1 MEETTAIQPLITNDA
16 VVFGLLMIIL
26 ALIFYTSSLNN
37 RFFKGL
43 YAVLPT
49 ILLCYFIP
57 GLLNSFHVISGT
69 QSKLYDM
76 SSNYLLPA
84 CLILFTLNLNFKEL
98 WKLRKKAGVMFITG
112 SIGILL
118 GGPLALWLVS
128 LVNPQIVGGEG
139 ADATWR
145 GLAALAGSWI
155 GGGANEAAL
164 YSIFKPSPELFS
176 AIIAVDV
183 FVAYG
188 WMAFLLYGVGKNEA
202 LNHFFKA
209 DNNVVEELQLQLE
222 AEHKAN
228 ARIPETKDLI
238 LMMGLAFGATGLAH
252 FLASPL
258 ANWITLHAPG
268 LEKFSLTSSFFWVI
282 LIATFLGIILSFT
295 GARKLEHAGASRVG
309 SVFLYVL
316 VATIG
321 MQMNIFSILAN
332 PGLFIVGLIWL
343 LFHTILLFVVGRLI
357 RAPYFFLAV
366 GSMANVGGVA
376 SSTIMAAAFNPAL
389 ISVGVV
395 LAVLGYAIGTYGG
408 YLCAL
413 LMQLVSG

>member
-1 MEETTAIQPLITNDA
+1 MEKAAAIQPLITNDA

-26 ALIFYTSSLNN
+26 ALIFYTSSLNH

-57 GLLNSFHVISGT
+57 GLLNSFHIISGS

-128 LVNPQIVGGEG
+128 LVYPQVTGGEG

-188 WMAFLLYGVGKNEA
+188 WMAFLLYGVGKNEV
-202 LNHFFKA
+202 LNRFFKA
-209 DNNVVEELQLQLE
+209 DNQVVEELQQQLE
-222 AEHKAN
+222 AEQKAN

-238 LMMGLAFGATGLAH
+238 VMMGLAFGATGLAH
-252 FLASPL
+252 FLANPI
-258 ANWITLHAPG
+258 ADWIALHAPA
-268 LEKFSLTSSFFWVI
+268 LDKFSLTSSFFWVI
-282 LIATFLGIILSFT
+282 LVATFLGILLSFT
-295 GARKLEHAGASRVG
+295 GARRLEHAGASRVG

-321 MQMNIFSILAN
+321 MQMNIFAILGN
-332 PGLFIVGLIWL
+332 PALFLVGLIWL
-343 LFHTILLFVVGRLI
+343 SFHILLLVIVGKLI

-376 SSTIMAAAFNPAL
+376 SSTVVAATFNPSL

-408 YLCAL
+408 YLCAI
-413 LMQLVSG
+413 LMQWIS

>member
-1 MEETTAIQPLITNDA
+1 MKETTETLPLITNDA
-16 VVFGLLMIIL
+16 VVFGLLMMIL

-37 RFFKGL
+37 RFFKRL
-43 YAVLPT
+43 YTILPT

-57 GLLNSFHVISGT
+57 GLLNSFHVFSGT
-69 QSKLYDM
+69 QSTLYDM

-84 CLILFTLNLNFKEL
+84 CLVLFTLNLNFKEL

-112 SIGILL
+112 SVGILL

-188 WMAFLLYGVGKNEA
+188 WMALLLYGAGKDAA
-202 LNHFFKA
+202 LNRFFKA
-209 DNNVVEELQLQLE
+209 EDQTVRELTLQLE
-222 AEHKAN
+222 AENKAH
-228 ARIPETKDLI
+228 ARMPEIKDFI
-238 LMMGLAFGATGLAH
+238 LMLGLAFGTTGISH
-252 FLASPL
+252 FLATPI
-258 ANWITLHAPG
+258 ADWISTHAPG
-268 LEKFSLTSSFFWVI
+268 LERFSLTSSFFWVI
-282 LIATFLGIILSFT
+282 LIATFLGVLLSFT

-309 SVFLYVL
+309 SVFLYIL
-316 VATIG
+316 IATIG
-321 MQMNIFSILAN
+321 MQMDIFSILAN
-332 PGLFIVGLIWL
+332 PGLFMVGLIWL
-343 LFHTILLFVVGRLI
+343 LFHMLLLFIVGKLI
-357 RAPYFFLAV
+357 RAPFFFLAV

-376 SSTIMAAAFNPAL
+376 SASIMAAAFNPAL
-389 ISVGVV
+389 VSVGVV
-395 LAVLGYAIGTYGG
+395 LAVFGYAIGTYGG

-413 LMQLVSG
+413 LMQLVSP